1 MPKSCYPPGSNLK
14 APDGTRKT
22 RTIIAED
29 PHWTLAL
36 VPRLSNLCLQS
47 IASNFEENPIFEP
60 LTPSQ
65 RHFIQERLSPSLP
78 LHVTANLISDGVYW
92 KRCCERRWDLCDVSL
107 YGHSWKRMFF
117 ERCMENM
124 IELFIPDVTETKT
137 ILDMVPHCR
146 NYVKRLD
153 ICQLLTPVKE
163 PQREEEEELASEH
176 EYEGPSVDHFDFG
189 ILLDKLTSLEE
200 LHLVYRVKQCGM
212 NFEWKMFEMTDRDCE
227 SLAKALMSCKTLK
240 LLRLHQSHIEDN
252 KCRLLVKHLLDHP
265 SLKVL
270 DFSHNL
276 IGDRG
281 ARGIGKLLSRGNL
294 EVLNLCD
301 NVIRDHG
308 AKAIAHALSKNS
320 TLLSLNLR
328 LNRVRDEGGQAIGEA
343 LLKNNTLCH
352 LHLGG
357 NEVTAP
363 TAVALSEALAQKNI
377 LKSINLSCNNL
388 GEAGGKALQGAMS
401 LNTSV
406 TECDLRLT
414 EIDEQ
419 IVAFINQVVWTNE
432 SLEQERRAREKT
444 DKFLHLAIIH
454 EDDLITQHLID
465 LFPKEVLDIQNN
477 LYQSPLHLAT
487 YLNLIDVV
495 KSLVWKGASLEL
507 QDRDGNTALHV
518 ACQHGQNECA
528 NEMTWNVS
536 PSKLAPVLEI
546 QNWRGLACL
555 HLAALNRQHLIMTLL
570 MKKGADL
577 NIQEGTSGKTA
588 LHLAVEL
595 HDIASVKLLLS
606 RGANVDAAMFNG
618 CTPLHLAVGR
628 QDAAIANLLCQA
640 GADTMLRN
648 MEDETALDLADGN
661 DDILALFPFD
671 DIQISGR
678 SVVGVKF

>member
-1 MPKSCYPPGSNLK
+1 MQSVASPWKRMQYRAAHHRRTVEVICPTIATMPKSYYPPESNLK
-14 APDGTRKT
+14 APDGMRKT

-47 IASNFEENPIFEP
+47 IASNFEENPIFEQ

-65 RHFIQERLSPSLP
+65 RRFIQERLSPSLP
-78 LHVTANLISDGVYW
+78 LHITANLISDGIYW
-92 KRCCERRWDLCDVSL
+92 KRCCELRWDLCDVSL

-117 ERCMENM
+117 ERCLENM
-124 IELFIPDVTETKT
+124 IELFIPDVTEPKT

-163 PQREEEEELASEH
+163 PQRAEEEELASEH

-200 LHLVYRVKQCGM
+200 LHLVYRVKHCGM

-414 EIDEQ
+414 EVDEQ

-432 SLEQERRAREKT
+432 SLEEERRAREKT
-444 DKFLHLAIIH
+444 DK
-454 EDDLITQHLID
+454 
-465 LFPKEVLDIQNN
+465 
-477 LYQSPLHLAT
+477 
-487 YLNLIDVV
+487 
-495 KSLVWKGASLEL
+495 
-507 QDRDGNTALHV
+507 
-518 ACQHGQNECA
+518 
-528 NEMTWNVS
+528 
-536 PSKLAPVLEI
+536 
-546 QNWRGLACL
+546 
-555 HLAALNRQHLIMTLL
+555 
-570 MKKGADL
+570 
-577 NIQEGTSGKTA
+577 
-588 LHLAVEL
+588 
-595 HDIASVKLLLS
+595 
-606 RGANVDAAMFNG
+606 
-618 CTPLHLAVGR
+618 
-628 QDAAIANLLCQA
+628 
-640 GADTMLRN
+640 
-648 MEDETALDLADGN
+648 
-661 DDILALFPFD
+661 
-671 DIQISGR
+671 
-678 SVVGVKF
+678 